1 MSQPERPP
9 LREVKT
15 MSVPAPD
22 NTASDFHFLAIWE
35 ESIAFMER
43 EGASWDLE
51 PEKVLARV

>member
-1 MSQPERPP
+1 
-9 LREVKT
+9 